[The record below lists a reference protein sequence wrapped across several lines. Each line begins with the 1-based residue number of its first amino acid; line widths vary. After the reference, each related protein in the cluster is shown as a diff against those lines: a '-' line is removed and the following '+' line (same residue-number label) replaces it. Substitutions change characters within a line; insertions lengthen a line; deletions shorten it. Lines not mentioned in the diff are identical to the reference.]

1 MRTSTY
7 RPRAPFVEAV
17 LFEHPDDGS
26 VIAEWCGGSNE
37 REPEAV
43 DVPSPR
49 GRMTARI
56 GDYVIK
62 GVTGE
67 FFVCAANAFTA
78 TYEAVNPDMA
88 ARISGAVREAT
99 ENPGRTVAVDEAW
112 KGFPLDGDEVQ
123 R

>member
-7 RPRAPFVEAV
+7 RPRAPFVEVV

-37 REPEAV
+37 RDPEAV
-43 DVPSPR
+43 DFPSPR
-49 GRMTARI
+49 GPATAHL

-67 FFVCAANAFTA
+67 FFVCNAGAFTA
-78 TYEAVNPDMA
+78 TYEAVNPDVA
-88 ARISGAVREAT
+88 DRIAEAVRKAT
-99 ENPGRTVAVDEAW
+99 ENPGQT
-112 KGFPLDGDEVQ
+112 FEVGE
-123 R
+123 